1 MNEVYAWD
9 MPDMPGDFF
18 AVTVDHLFADI
29 WSRPGLS
36 MRDKRIMTLSVV
48 TALGLPDLAEIQVNA
63 ALHNGEMTE
72 SDLREMAVFITHY
85 VGFPHVSRGEP
96 SVTSALPAD
105 CGLVG
110 HRSGNHRQHDRDEG
124 AERPR
129 PRCASAPEPH
139 DRRHAAGQADQCGD
153 RQGGGDGGDRTFH
166 AATLRRAVVEEGE
179 GDQTDHRGRRAEQDG
194 QHQHDDRG
202 RHVSSRAGCFRR
214 RLGHGHGCYRRR
226 RADG

>member
-1 MNEVYAWD
+1 MDERRRKGLAKMNEVYAWD

-85 VGFPHVSRGEP
+85 VGFPLGSTFNGVVEKVIARRG
-96 SVTSALPAD
+96 TSA
-105 CGLVG
+105 GE
-110 HRSGNHRQHDRDEG
+110 N
-124 AERPR
+124 PR
-129 PRCASAPEPH
+129 
-139 DRRHAAGQADQCGD
+139 
-153 RQGGGDGGDRTFH
+153 
-166 AATLRRAVVEEGE
+166 
-179 GDQTDHRGRRAEQDG
+179 
-194 QHQHDDRG
+194 
-202 RHVSSRAGCFRR
+202 
-214 RLGHGHGCYRRR
+214 
-226 RADG
+226 